1 MAYPIEKK
9 LVIAVASSALFDLT
23 ESHRVYQE
31 QGVDA
36 YRRYQEE
43 HIDDHLERGAA
54 FPFIKRLLKLNDI
67 FTEEKPIEV
76 VLLSRN
82 NPETGLRVF
91 RTIKHYGLDISRASF
106 FSGESPYRYIPAFNA
121 SLFLSAERDDVV
133 AACKEGFAAGQVLS
147 STFKDDDEAD
157 PELRIA
163 FDFDGV
169 IANDEAEK
177 IYKKEGMEAFH
188 NHESQLAQQPMQ
200 PGLLGN
206 LIRRISDIQHL
217 ESAREKDDSTYKRII
232 KTSIVTARSA
242 PSHERVVMSLKS
254 WGVEVHEAFF
264 LGGIDKARI
273 LDIMHPHMFFDD
285 QIGHLQNLT
294 NVPAVHIPFG
304 VANM

>member
-106 FSGESPYRYIPAFNA
+106 FSGESPYRYLPAFNA

-133 AACKEGFAAGQVLS
+133 AACKEGYAAGQILS

-188 NHESQLAQQPMQ
+188 NHEAELAQQPMQ

-217 ESAREKDDSTYKRII
+217 ESEREKEDPTYKRII

-304 VANM
+304 VANI